1 MSLVSV
7 LVGITKAWV
16 SHTLFRRSFM
26 CNCLNLWNSKAFVN
40 LSDIGR
46 YMDVVLV
53 EIRARSS

>member
-40 LSDIGR
+40 LSR